1 VADRAPWLGA
11 AESELRAVARE
22 LEVPPPRD
30 HTAAVRQRLEE
41 RAAPGR
47 PRWRAPVNRLR
58 RRAPV
63 SRPPRRAVLTALA
76 VLAAL
81 AVVVIA
87 TPQGRAAISHVFRFD
102 GVEVR
107 QIPSQSPGQSPGQS
121 QIPGQS
127 PGQSQSQG
135 PGQSQPATGSA
146 SLPGEQRMSLAQ
158 ARRQVSFPILVPAVL
173 GQPGQVLV
181 SDGGRVVSLVY
192 PRTRYGQVRMDEFA
206 GQVDQIYF
214 EKIVYL
220 GNVTK
225 VTVNGRKA
233 LWIKGP
239 HELVYVR
246 PDGTTAEAPPR
257 LTTGNTLLWGTGR
270 AALRL
275 EGEFGAKTALAIA
288 RSAH

>member
-1 VADRAPWLGA
+1 VADRAPWLAA
-11 AESELRAVARE
+11 AESELRVVARE

-30 HTAAVRQRLEE
+30 LTAAVRQQLEASPARTAPSWPRE
-41 RAAPGR
+41 RAPESR
-47 PRWRAPVNRLR
+47 PRGRAALT
-58 RRAPV
+58 A
-63 SRPPRRAVLTALA
+63 LTALA

-102 GVEVR
+102 GVELH
-107 QIPSQSPGQSPGQS
+107 QGQGQGRS
-121 QIPGQS
+121 R
-127 PGQSQSQG
+127 
-135 PGQSQPATGSA
+135 PATGSA
-146 SLPGEQRMSLAQ
+146 SLPGEQQMSLAQ
-158 ARRQVSFPILVPAVL
+158 ARREVSFPISVPAAL

-220 GNVTK
+220 GNVTQVK
-225 VTVNGRKA
+225 VNGGKA

-239 HELVYVR
+239 HELVYLR
-246 PDGTTAEAPPR
+246 RDGTPAEVPPR
-257 LTTGNTLLWGTGR
+257 LTTGNTLLWGTGQ

-275 EGEFGAKTALAIA
+275 EGNFGEKTAIAIA

>member
-1 VADRAPWLGA
+1 VADRAPWLAA

-30 HTAAVRQRLEE
+30 LTAVVRQRLEE
-41 RAAPGR
+41 HAAPGR
-47 PRWRAPVNRLR
+47 PRWRAPGRPRWRAPVRRLR
-58 RRAPV
+58 RRV
-63 SRPPRRAVLTALA
+63 VLTALA

-87 TPQGRAAISHVFRFD
+87 TPQGRAAISRVLRFD
-102 GVEVR
+102 GVELR
-107 QIPSQSPGQSPGQS
+107 QSQSPGPGQTQSP
-121 QIPGQS
+121 
-127 PGQSQSQG
+127 G
-135 PGQSQPATGSA
+135 PGQSRPATGSA

-181 SDGGRVVSLVY
+181 SDGGRVVSLIY
-192 PRTRYGQVRMDEFA
+192 LGTPYGQVRMDEFA

-225 VTVNGRKA
+225 AMVNGNKA

-239 HELVYVR
+239 HELVYLR
-246 PDGTTAEAPPR
+246 RDGTTAEAPPR

-275 EGEFGAKTALAIA
+275 EGEFGEKTALAIA

>member
-1 VADRAPWLGA
+1 MADRAPWLAA

-30 HTAAVRQRLEE
+30 LTAAVRQRLEE

-47 PRWRAPVNRLR
+47 PRWRAPGRPRWRAPVRRLR
-58 RRAPV
+58 RRA
-63 SRPPRRAVLTALA
+63 VLTTLA

-87 TPQGRAAISHVFRFD
+87 TPQGRAAISRVFRFD
-102 GVEVR
+102 GVELR
-107 QIPSQSPGQSPGQS
+107 QSQSPGPGQS
-121 QIPGQS
+121 R
-127 PGQSQSQG
+127 
-135 PGQSQPATGSA
+135 PATGSA

-239 HELVYVR
+239 HELVYLR
-246 PDGTTAEAPPR
+246 RDGTTAEAPPR

-275 EGEFGAKTALAIA
+275 EGEFGEKTALAIA

>member
-1 VADRAPWLGA
+1 VADRAPWLAA
-11 AESELRAVARE
+11 AEAELRALARE
-22 LEVPPPRD
+22 LEVPPARD
-30 HTAAVRQRLEE
+30 LTAAVRQRLEE

-63 SRPPRRAVLTALA
+63 SRPRRRAVLTALA

-102 GVEVR
+102 GVELR
-107 QIPSQSPGQSPGQS
+107 QSQSPGPGQTQSPG
-121 QIPGQS
+121 PGQTQS
-127 PGQSQSQG
+127 PG
-135 PGQSQPATGSA
+135 PGQSRPATGSA

-214 EKIVYL
+214 EKIVYQ

-225 VTVNGRKA
+225 VTLNGRKA

-239 HELVYVR
+239 HELIYIR
-246 PDGTTAEAPPR
+246 RDGTTAEAPPR
-257 LTTGNTLLWGTGR
+257 LTTGNTLLWGTR
-270 AALRL
+270 QAALRL
-275 EGEFGAKTALAIA
+275 EGGFGEQTALAIA

>member
-1 VADRAPWLGA
+1 VADRAPWLAA

-22 LEVPPPRD
+22 LEVPPARD
-30 HTAAVRQRLEE
+30 LTAAVRQQLEE

-47 PRWRAPVNRLR
+47 PRWRAPV
-58 RRAPV
+58 
-63 SRPPRRAVLTALA
+63 SRPRRRAVLTALA

-102 GVEVR
+102 GVELR
-107 QIPSQSPGQSPGQS
+107 QS
-121 QIPGQS
+121 QGQ
-127 PGQSQSQG
+127 GSQSQG
-135 PGQSQPATGSA
+135 QSRSRPATGSA
-146 SLPGEQRMSLAQ
+146 SLPGEQPMSLAE
-158 ARRQVSFPILVPAVL
+158 ARREVSFPILVPAAL

-181 SDGGRVVSLVY
+181 SDGGRVVSLIY

-220 GNVTK
+220 GNVAK
-225 VTVNGRKA
+225 VTVNGHKA

-246 PDGTTAEAPPR
+246 PDGTPAEVPPR
-257 LTTGNTLLWGTGR
+257 LTTGNTLLWGTKR
-270 AALRL
+270 SALRL
-275 EGEFGAKTALAIA
+275 EGKFGEMAALAIA

>member
-1 VADRAPWLGA
+1 VADRAPWRAA

-30 HTAAVRQRLEE
+30 LTAAVRQRLEE
-41 RAAPGR
+41 HAAPGR
-47 PRWRAPVNRLR
+47 PRWRAPVR
-58 RRAPV
+58 RPR
-63 SRPPRRAVLTALA
+63 RRAVLTVLA

-102 GVEVR
+102 GVELR
-107 QIPSQSPGQSPGQS
+107 
-121 QIPGQS
+121 
-127 PGQSQSQG
+127 QSQSQSPSPSPG
-135 PGQSQPATGSA
+135 RGQSRPAPGSA
-146 SLPGEQRMSLAQ
+146 SLPGEHRMSLAQ
-158 ARRQVSFPILVPAVL
+158 ARRQVSFPILVPAAL

-192 PRTRYGQVRMDEFA
+192 PRTRYGQVRIDEFA

-225 VTVNGRKA
+225 VKVNGNKA

-239 HELVYVR
+239 HELVYLR
-246 PDGTTAEAPPR
+246 PDGTSAEAPPR

-275 EGEFGAKTALAIA
+275 EGDFGEKTALAIA

>member
-1 VADRAPWLGA
+1 VADRAPWLAA

-22 LEVPPPRD
+22 LEVPLPRD
-30 HTAAVRQRLEE
+30 LTAAVRQRLEE

-58 RRAPV
+58 RRA
-63 SRPPRRAVLTALA
+63 VLTALA

-87 TPQGRAAISHVFRFD
+87 TPQGRAAISRVFRFD
-102 GVEVR
+102 GVELR
-107 QIPSQSPGQSPGQS
+107 QSQSQSPGPGQTQSPG
-121 QIPGQS
+121 PGQTQS
-127 PGQSQSQG
+127 PGPG
-135 PGQSQPATGSA
+135 PGQPTTGSA

-239 HELVYVR
+239 HELVYLR
-246 PDGTTAEAPPR
+246 SDGTTAEAPPR
-257 LTTGNTLLWGTGR
+257 LTTGNTLLWGTKR
-270 AALRL
+270 SALRL
-275 EGEFGAKTALAIA
+275 EGNFAEKTALAIA

>member
-1 VADRAPWLGA
+1 VADRAPWLAA

-30 HTAAVRQRLEE
+30 LTAAVRQRLEE
-41 RAAPGR
+41 HAAPGR
-47 PRWRAPVNRLR
+47 PRWRAPVR
-58 RRAPV
+58 RPR
-63 SRPPRRAVLTALA
+63 RRAVLTALA
-76 VLAAL
+76 MLAAL

-102 GVEVR
+102 GVELR
-107 QIPSQSPGQSPGQS
+107 QSPSPGQGQGQS
-121 QIPGQS
+121 R
-127 PGQSQSQG
+127 
-135 PGQSQPATGSA
+135 PATGSA

-158 ARRQVSFPILVPAVL
+158 ARRQVSFPILVPAAL

-225 VTVNGRKA
+225 VKVNGSKA
-233 LWIKGP
+233 LWIQGP

-257 LTTGNTLLWGTGR
+257 LTTGNTLLWGTKR
-270 AALRL
+270 SALRL
-275 EGEFGAKTALAIA
+275 EGHFAEKTALVIA

>member
-1 VADRAPWLGA
+1 VADRAPWLAA
-11 AESELRAVARE
+11 AEAELRAVARE
-22 LEVPPPRD
+22 LEVPPARD
-30 HTAAVRQRLEE
+30 LTAAVRQQLEE

-63 SRPPRRAVLTALA
+63 SRPRRRAVLTALA

-102 GVEVR
+102 GVELR
-107 QIPSQSPGQSPGQS
+107 QSQSQSQSQSPGP
-121 QIPGQS
+121 
-127 PGQSQSQG
+127 SQSR
-135 PGQSQPATGSA
+135 PATGSA
-146 SLPGEQRMSLAQ
+146 SLPGEHRMSLAQ

-225 VTVNGRKA
+225 VTVNGREA

-239 HELVYVR
+239 HELMYIR
-246 PDGTTAEAPPR
+246 RDGTTAEAPPR
-257 LTTGNTLLWGTGR
+257 LTTGNTLLWGTR
-270 AALRL
+270 QAALRL
-275 EGEFGAKTALAIA
+275 EGGFGEKTALAIA

>member
-1 VADRAPWLGA
+1 MADRAPWLAA
-11 AESELRAVARE
+11 AEAELRALARE
-22 LEVPPPRD
+22 LEVPPARD
-30 HTAAVRQRLEE
+30 LTAAVRQRLEE

-63 SRPPRRAVLTALA
+63 SRPRRRAVLTALA

-102 GVEVR
+102 GVELR
-107 QIPSQSPGQSPGQS
+107 QSQSPGQSPGQS
-121 QIPGQS
+121 PS
-127 PGQSQSQG
+127 PGQSR
-135 PGQSQPATGSA
+135 PATGSA

-225 VTVNGRKA
+225 VTLNGRKA

-239 HELVYVR
+239 HELVYIR
-246 PDGTTAEAPPR
+246 RDGTTAEAPPR
-257 LTTGNTLLWGTGR
+257 LTTGNTLLWGTR
-270 AALRL
+270 QAALRL
-275 EGEFGAKTALAIA
+275 EGGFGEQTALAIA